1 MGLCFSYKATVSSGM
16 GEVMSDRAF
25 MNSIRQL
32 DFAVSMIEMV
42 LKQAHEDDKTSL
54 EFSAIRMTTN
64 AILNQSQD
72 KDKCLMRIH
81 QRLNKIISE
90 VKPNG

>member
-1 MGLCFSYKATVSSGM
+1 
-16 GEVMSDRAF
+16 
-25 MNSIRQL
+25 
-32 DFAVSMIEMV
+32 
-42 LKQAHEDDKTSL
+42 L
-54 EFSAIRMTTN
+54 EFSAIRMSTN

-72 KDKCLMRIH
+72 KDKCLLRIH

>member
-1 MGLCFSYKATVSSGM
+1 V

-32 DFAVSMIEMV
+32 EFAVSMIEMV

-54 EFSAIRMTTN
+54 EFSAIRMSTN
-64 AILNQSQD
+64 AIVNQSED
-72 KDKCLMRIH
+72 KDKCLLRIH

-90 VKPNG
+90 VQPNG

>member
-1 MGLCFSYKATVSSGM
+1 MSSGM
-16 GEVMSDRAF
+16 GKVMSERAF

-64 AILNQSQD
+64 AILNQSED
-72 KDKCLMRIH
+72 KDKCLLRIH

>member
-1 MGLCFSYKATVSSGM
+1 
-16 GEVMSDRAF
+16 MSERAF

-54 EFSAIRMTTN
+54 EFSAIRMSVD
-64 AILNQSQD
+64 AILNQSED
-72 KDKCLMRIH
+72 KDKCLMRLH
-81 QRLNKIISE
+81 ARLNKIISE

>member
-1 MGLCFSYKATVSSGM
+1 MSSGM